1 MDEALDQLTVDS
13 DFKCGCVFAEI
24 AERETVAAAFVAEY
38 VALLHAVALQAAVA
52 QMTYFRAA

>member
-1 MDEALDQLTVDS
+1 MRQMDEALDQLTVDS

-38 VALLHAVALQAAVA
+38 VAPLHAVALQAAVA
-52 QMTYFRAA
+52 R